1 MRPELVWINALVLA
15 EPIDEQLL
23 DPFVEIG
30 RLEHVHALVGQ
41 LRRHHEIFGKNL
53 AELRGKGHATFAVNL
68 EMELAVEIY
77 PMLGQLACPFGV
89 GGGGHVFLSVL
100 RFEGD
105 LISFGVRFEIPLGR
119 FPQHAYYP
127 TMPHFATF
135 SPTFALFSPH
145 LSSSRYGRVTEGKCE
160 HFPYLVF
167 VLRYC
172 AQWPLDMPDSCGW
185 WGAVGRAT
193 AHVPPVNEI

>member
-1 MRPELVWINALVLA
+1 MNSFSTHSLKSGVSNTYTHSLVSSGVTT
-15 EPIDEQLL
+15 
-23 DPFVEIG
+23 
-30 RLEHVHALVGQ
+30 RSLERT
-41 LRRHHEIFGKNL
+41 LRNF
-53 AELRGKGHATFAVNL
+53 AGKGHATFAVDL

-145 LSSSRYGRVTEGKCE
+145 LSSSRYGRVTKGK
-160 HFPYLVF
+160 
-167 VLRYC
+167 
-172 AQWPLDMPDSCGW
+172 
-185 WGAVGRAT
+185 
-193 AHVPPVNEI
+193 